1 MKLKNRNLQIAL
13 LLACIVF
20 LTFNSLLIKS
30 FAFEVDRTGNV
41 YNIVDGD
48 TIDVSS
54 VGRIRLADIDTPE
67 QGEPGYD
74 EATNFISSLIYQKT
88 VYIDVDDVHVTDVY
102 GRIVA
107 VVYVYH
113 DDDHLKNVNKALLD
127 SGHAVI
133 LNYDNEFNP
142 STWTLLIEYSISNDP
157 PSDDPPPS
165 DPPPSDPP
173 PDDPPPSVNAPNF
186 QLIFII
192 GIGAI
197 VAGSSVAIG
206 VYVYKYLVP
215 KRKKTLKFTSKR
227 KNITQTVKHKN
238 HVGKP
243 LTAPRSTDNMIMV
256 KDVRAID
263 KHFNIR
269 GTVKK
274 INTIHEFTKKDG
286 SKGKVGSFQLSD
298 TTGSI
303 KVVLWD
309 EKTSILNY
317 NNFRLGCSI
326 NIENAYCKIN
336 YYRGKEEIEIHVS
349 RYSFLELS

>member
-1 MKLKNRNLQIAL
+1 MKLKNRNLQIAF

-74 EATNFISSLIYQKT
+74 EATNFISSLIYQET
-88 VYIDVDDVHVTDVY
+88 VYIDVDDVYGTDVY

-113 DDDHLKNVNKALLD
+113 DADHLKNVNKALLD

-133 LNYDNEFNP
+133 WNFDNEFDP
-142 STWTLLIEYSISNDP
+142 STWTLLVEYSS
-157 PSDDPPPS
+157 PSDPPPS
-165 DPPPSDPP
+165 DPPPSDN
-173 PDDPPPSVNAPNF
+173 VPNF
-186 QLIFII
+186 QWISII

-197 VAGSSVAIG
+197 AVGSSAAVG
-206 VYVYKYLVP
+206 VYAYKYMVP
-215 KRKKTLKFTSKR
+215 KRKKSSKFPSKP
-227 KNITQTVKHKN
+227 KIITQTVKHKSL
-238 HVGKP
+238 VGKP
-243 LTAPRSTDNMIMV
+243 ITAPRSTVNMITV

-263 KHFNIR
+263 KHLNIR

-298 TTGSI
+298 PTGSI

-309 EKTSILNY
+309 EKTSFLSY

-326 NIENAYCKIN
+326 NIKNAYCKIN
-336 YYRGKEEIEIHVS
+336 SYRGKEEIEIHVS
-349 RYSFLELS
+349 RFSFLELS

>member
-1 MKLKNRNLQIAL
+1 MKLKFKYLQIAFL
-13 LLACIVF
+13 LTCIIF
-20 LTFNSLLIKS
+20 LTFNSLLVKS

-41 YNIVDGD
+41 YYIVDGD

-74 EATNFISSLIYQKT
+74 EATNYISALIYQKT
-88 VYIDVDDVHVTDVY
+88 VYIDVDDVHGTDDY

-113 DDDHLKNVNKALLD
+113 DANHLKNVNKALLD

-133 LNYDNEFNP
+133 WNFPNEFNP
-142 STWTLLIEYSISNDP
+142 YTWTLLVEYSS
-157 PSDDPPPS
+157 PS

-173 PDDPPPSVNAPNF
+173 PNDPPPNDPPPSDNVPNF
-186 QLIFII
+186 QWISII

-197 VAGSSVAIG
+197 VVGSSAAVG
-206 VYVYKYLVP
+206 VYAYKYIVP
-215 KRKKTLKFTSKR
+215 KRKKSFKFPSKP
-227 KNITQTVKHKN
+227 KKITQTAKHKN
-238 HVGKP
+238 QVGKL
-243 LTAPRSTDNMIMV
+243 LTAPRSTGNLKMV
-256 KDVRAID
+256 KDVRSID
-263 KHFNIR
+263 KHLNIR

-274 INTIHEFTKKDG
+274 INTIHDFTRKDG

-309 EKTSILNY
+309 QKTSILSN
-317 NNFRLGCSI
+317 NNFKAGSSI
-326 NIENAYCKIN
+326 NIKNAYCKIN
-336 YYRGKEEIEIHVS
+336 SYYGKEEIEIHVS
-349 RYSFLELS
+349 RHSFLELI